1 MKVPALILLS
11 GLALLPLNGRSQ
23 VRLDSAGGSITLEN
37 RYVRLVLRQAS
48 GGYRA
53 EYFARGKEW
62 TLVFRSGHLESADPL
77 LVCERLAQPLA
88 FTAAALV
95 RATPDSAAVVLEAVR
110 DSHTLR
116 RTISLRAGDR
126 YFHLLH
132 AGQMRGVHEISRMLS
147 SYSFVPG
154 GRPYAAYAPLDFV
167 WTPQLRPDSADVIA
181 DHTFR
186 SPALMFQE
194 ENVFGAVIPDVD
206 RIQPWRNVETSADVQ
221 VGAGE
226 APLVTYGIR
235 NWRTRAH
242 VFYTHTDAMTSL
254 LENSRIGYGY
264 FLFLRADAPPR
275 EGYRDV
281 VRFHWTRWGRAWLLK
296 RTGPQSEPF
305 DAYVRK
311 AWREYLPTVTSASAI
326 GTTPVTLISQER
338 LAWSNGLPPGAN
350 RDCWFN
356 VWFNAL
362 RTAHGVHAYAT
373 EHRDTSLA
381 RQAEGVLNL
390 WLSAP
395 RPRGIAPT
403 IFYLDSAGGRWVN
416 DHGWGGIE
424 GGRNYAMFHN
434 AWTGVWLLEWAARLP
449 ARKGE
454 ILRAAGALAEFLAA
468 NQRPSGVIPSW
479 YDPETL
485 TPATVFRDE
494 NAETAGAALFL
505 SEYARLAQEPAFR
518 AAAEK
523 AMEYVFRKVLP
534 EQKWFDFETFFSCS
548 RKPLAFADPFTG
560 QHPQNTLSMH
570 QAAEACLS
578 LYASTGE
585 QVYRDRGI
593 AILDYLCLYQQ
604 VWSPP
609 WLSCQLFGGF
619 GVQNT
624 DGEWSDSRQGYFA
637 LTLMRYYQ
645 LTGEREYFERAV
657 AALRAMFSLFESPSS
672 PRTAENYAHAARD
685 RQGGVTGIHWGTGS
699 SVVSIQVVRARYG
712 GAFVNVA
719 GSWGCGI
726 DGCSI
731 PAVDVRADTI
741 ALELR
746 DDLRVPRP
754 IRVTFGHLRRP
765 SYAVAVNGRP
775 LGTFGSSTLE
785 NGIEITP

>member
-1 MKVPALILLS
+1 MRRWIPPLLAAVALVSAS
-11 GLALLPLNGRSQ
+11 GAAQ
-23 VRLDSAGGSITLEN
+23 VSLEGTDARIVLEN
-37 RYVRLVLRQAS
+37 RHVRLVLTP
-48 GGYRA
+48 GGEGFAA
-53 EYFARGKEW
+53 EYFAHNGEW
-62 TLVFRSGHLESADPL
+62 TPVFKSGHAASADPL
-77 LVCERLAQPLA
+77 LVCERQALPVR
-88 FTAAALV
+88 FTGIV
-95 RATPDSAAVVLEAVR
+95 SRESTPASGTIILEA
-110 DSHTLR
+110 R
-116 RTISLRAGDR
+116 REGHAIRRAISLRGEDR
-126 YFHLLH
+126 YFHVLNTI
-132 AGQMRGVHEISRMLS
+132 QVDGVHEISRAIS

-154 GRPYAAYAPLDFV
+154 GKPYAAYAPLDFV

-194 ENVFGAVIPDVD
+194 GGVFGAMIPDVE
-206 RIQPWRNVETSADVQ
+206 RIQAWRNVETSADVQ
-221 VGAGE
+221 VRSGD
-226 APLVTYGIR
+226 APLLTYGVR

-242 VFYTHTDAMTSL
+242 VFYTHSDEMTSL
-254 LENSRIGYGY
+254 LDNSRFAYGY
-264 FLFLRADAPPR
+264 YLYLRADAPAR
-275 EGYRDV
+275 AGYRDV
-281 VRFHWTRWGRAWLLK
+281 VRLHWKLWGRAGLLK
-296 RTGPQSEPF
+296 KSGPQSEPF

-311 AWREYLPTVTSASAI
+311 AWREYLPKVVSESTV
-326 GTTPVTLISQER
+326 GQTPVTLISQER
-338 LAWSNGLPPGAN
+338 LAWSNGLPRAAN

-362 RTAHGVHAYAT
+362 RTAHGLHAYAVEQADQT
-373 EHRDTSLA
+373 LA
-381 RQAEGVLNL
+381 HQAEGVLNL

-395 RPRGIAPT
+395 RPRGIAPS
-403 IFYLDSAGGRWVN
+403 IFYVDSAGGHWVN
-416 DHGWGGIE
+416 DHGWGGID

-434 AWTGVWLLEWAARLP
+434 AWTGVWLLEWAQRLP

-454 ILRAAGALAEFLAA
+454 IMKAAEPLAKFLVA

-485 TPATVFRDE
+485 QPVAAFRDE

-505 SEYARLAQEPAFR
+505 AEYARLTRDNSFR

-523 AMEYVFRKVLP
+523 AMAYLFREILP

-548 RKPLAFADPFTG
+548 RKPLGFYDAYTG

-585 QVYRDRGI
+585 EIYRERGT

-637 LTLMRYYQ
+637 VTLMRYYQ

-657 AALRAMFSLFESPSS
+657 AALRAMFSLFENPSS

-699 SVVSIQVVRARYG
+699 SVVSLQILRARYG

-719 GSWGCGI
+719 GTWGCGI
-726 DGCSI
+726 DGCSV
-731 PAVDVRADTI
+731 PSVDVRGDSI
-741 ALELR
+741 AVELR
-746 DDLRVPRP
+746 NDLPVTRP

-765 SYAVAVNGRP
+765 SYAVTANGRA
-775 LGTFGSSTLE
+775 LGTFVSQELE